1 MTSAKTILQV
11 SPTHCTR
18 CSQHATSPPR
28 RPAPPMRAWLQA
40 STPHPPHFVWPQL
53 RNIEGRS
60 RDRELLRALT
70 GCVAESPARRFAGE
84 FALAD
89 ERVIGGHAVVQFAR
103 AAGQDV
109 AIKCATLRD
118 LDRGHSR

>member
-1 MTSAKTILQV
+1 MPTGEPDSLHTLLTACRIAPV
-11 SPTHCTR
+11 SSGAADAGLATGL
-18 CSQHATSPPR
+18 HATP
-28 RPAPPMRAWLQA
+28 
-40 STPHPPHFVWPQL
+40 STFVWPQL

-118 LDRGHSR
+118 LDRGLSR